1 MPVEVLA
8 PFSRAAKFLAGNCF
22 CFGLLHYSAKC
33 SLSLCSPRGTI
44 ALLVDSC
51 DIVLVRLL
59 LPLTT
64 VRRLKSPSAH
74 PSPETR
80 PPFAL
85 LRLQVENES
94 DKCLIR
100 DSGLLVW
107 ASAAVGAIVL
117 RLTPWLSPRC
127 LFSSFLPLV
136 LVAMTA
142 RLPAG
147 TAGPRPRGRFTD
159 LTLISSGASCSV
171 TAVP

>member
-8 PFSRAAKFLAGNCF
+8 PFSHAAKFLAVNCF

-33 SLSLCSPRGTI
+33 SLSLSSPCGTI

-64 VRRLKSPSAH
+64 VRRLKSPLAR

-80 PPFAL
+80 PLFAL
-85 LRLQVENES
+85 LRSQVENES

-107 ASAAVGAIVL
+107 VQLLLAQ
-117 RLTPWLSPRC
+117 T
-127 LFSSFLPLV
+127 FL
-136 LVAMTA
+136 
-142 RLPAG
+142 G
-147 TAGPRPRGRFTD
+147 
-159 LTLISSGASCSV
+159 
-171 TAVP
+171 